1 MSGEK
6 DNSNIFAS
14 LITSLENEGVEYILV
29 GGYAVVLHGSSRFT
43 EDIDVFIKRNEEN
56 IERLRRALRSIS
68 DDDSIK
74 EITLKEIED
83 YSVLR
88 YIGDNGLIVDIIG
101 NLGEA
106 FTYEN
111 IESERVEYL
120 GREISIATLNSLYK
134 LKANTYREIDQ
145 EDLLFIQGKLKE
157 KNNNG

>member
-1 MSGEK
+1 MD
-6 DNSNIFAS
+6 DNSNLFLS
-14 LITSLENEGVEYILV
+14 LLESLHREGVEYILV

-43 EDIDVFIKRNEEN
+43 EDIDVFIRKTEEN
-56 IERLRRALRSIS
+56 VERLRRALRSIS

-111 IESERVEYL
+111 IESERVDYQ
-120 GREISIATLNSLYK
+120 GRKINIATLGSLYK

-145 EDLLFIQGKLKE
+145 EDLLFIQGKLKD
-157 KNNNG
+157 KN